1 MYQEI
6 AQIDVKPGS
15 ETLFEQ
21 QVAKA
26 RPLFLASP
34 GCHGVSL
41 HRSVEHPSR
50 YRLLVQWET
59 VEAHTVDFRGS
70 EVFSQ
75 WRALVG
81 DCFAAPPQ
89 VEHIHEIPLK

>member
-6 AQIDVKPGS
+6 AQIDVKSGT
-15 ETLFEQ
+15 EAVFEQ

-26 RPLFLASP
+26 RPLFLDFP
-34 GCHGVSL
+34 GCHGVNL

-50 YRLLVQWET
+50 YRLIVLWAT
-59 VEAHTVDFRGS
+59 VETHTVDFRNS
-70 EVFSQ
+70 DAFQQ

-81 DCFAAPPQ
+81 DCFAAPPH
-89 VEHIHEIPLK
+89 VEHTHEIRLD